1 MKMGVREDNK
11 NKKRN
16 IINELYINLA
26 VDSQLKTHFS
36 NIIFKVYPTAE
47 IQNLSSLYK
56 TKIKSKFVKEKANP

>member
-1 MKMGVREDNK
+1 MGVREDNK

-47 IQNLSSLYK
+47 IHLL
-56 TKIKSKFVKEKANP
+56 ILFI